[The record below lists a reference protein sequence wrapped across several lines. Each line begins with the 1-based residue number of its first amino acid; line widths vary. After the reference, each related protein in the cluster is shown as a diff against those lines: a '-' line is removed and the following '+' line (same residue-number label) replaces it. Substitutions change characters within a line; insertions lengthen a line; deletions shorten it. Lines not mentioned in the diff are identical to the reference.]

1 MKNFLIII
9 LLSASLS
16 LGLRLNHQSEI
27 TTVSVLVIQNIPV
40 YGSSFKAEFDETLPV
55 GGLYLL
61 DGEDQIKIKR
71 NQL

>member
-1 MKNFLIII
+1 MKNFLIFI
-9 LLSASLS
+9 LLSGAIS

-27 TTVSVLVIQNIPV
+27 TTVSVLVIKDIPV
-40 YGSSFKAEFDETLPV
+40 YGSTFRAEIDEALPI

-61 DGEDQIKIKR
+61 DGDDQIKIKR